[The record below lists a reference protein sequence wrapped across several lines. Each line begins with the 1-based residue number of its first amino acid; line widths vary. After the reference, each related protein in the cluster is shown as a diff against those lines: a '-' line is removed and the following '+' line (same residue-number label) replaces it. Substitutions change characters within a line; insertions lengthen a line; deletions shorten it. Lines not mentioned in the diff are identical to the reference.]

1 MALGLFLPGAL
12 PAQDEAPAEAPAR
25 PDSFFPQPPLSP
37 GGAFLRSLVVP
48 GWGQAELGHESRGAL
63 YFFIEAFAIFM
74 VARTKIR
81 LDHAKANEPYN
92 PALVNSREQQLED
105 WAAIA
110 VFTALFSGA
119 DAWVSVQLYGFD
131 ERTTLSPQGVSLGV
145 GFKLPFGP

>member
-1 MALGLFLPGAL
+1 MAFGLFLPSAL
-12 PAQDEAPAEAPAR
+12 LAQDEAPAEAAAR

-48 GWGQAELGHESRGAL
+48 GWGQAELGHQTRGAL

-81 LDHAKANEPYN
+81 LDQAKANEPYN
-92 PALVNSREQQLED
+92 PSLVDSRDQQLED

-119 DAWVSVQLYGFD
+119 DAWVSVQLHGFD
-131 ERTTLSPQGVSLGV
+131 ERTRLGPEGVALGLA
-145 GFKLPFGP
+145 FKLPLGP